1 MRRIL
6 EHEYEH
12 LGQIREIV
20 TALGS
25 DRPPE

>member
-12 LGQIREIV
+12 LGHVQEILA
-20 TALGS
+20 ALGS
-25 DRPPE
+25 DRAPE

>member
-12 LGQIREIV
+12 LGHVHEILA
-20 TALGS
+20 ALGS
-25 DRPPE
+25 DRQPS